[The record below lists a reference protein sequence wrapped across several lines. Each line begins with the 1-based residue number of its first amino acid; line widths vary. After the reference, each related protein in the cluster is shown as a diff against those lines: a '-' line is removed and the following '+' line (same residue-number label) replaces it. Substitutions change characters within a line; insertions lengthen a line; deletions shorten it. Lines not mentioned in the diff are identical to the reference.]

1 MPEHLQSTNP
11 EKIPMTAEYKTELA
25 PVTEASA
32 NAEQAAV
39 LAKAKAAV
47 GFIPNM
53 YAGMVNSPGL
63 LETYLD
69 GYGRFR
75 QSGHFTPQ
83 EQETIF
89 LVLSRENGCD
99 YCVTAHSMIAAKKSG
114 VPEDVLAAL
123 REGRE
128 IPDPK
133 LAALARFT
141 AHMHHGRGL
150 PTRAEVAGF
159 KAAGFGDQ
167 HIYEIILAQSVKTLS
182 NYANHIQHTVVDDVF
197 AAFQWEPEPA

>member
-1 MPEHLQSTNP
+1 
-11 EKIPMTAEYKTELA
+11 MTAEYKTDLA

-53 YAGMVNSPGL
+53 YGGMVNSPGL

-75 QSGHFTPQ
+75 KSGRFTPP

-89 LVLSRENGCD
+89 LVLSRENGCT
-99 YCVTAHSMIAAKKSG
+99 YCVSAHSMIAAKKSG

-123 REGRE
+123 RDGHEL
-128 IPDPK
+128 PDPK

-141 AHMHHGRGL
+141 AHMHHSRGL
-150 PTRAEVAGF
+150 PSKAEVAAF
-159 KAAGFGDQ
+159 KAAGFGDE

-182 NYANHIQHTVVDDVF
+182 NYANHIQHTEVDGVF
-197 AAFQWEPEPA
+197 AAFKWEHEPA

>member
-1 MPEHLQSTNP
+1 
-11 EKIPMTAEYKTELA
+11 MTAEYKTELA

-32 NAEQAAV
+32 NAAQAAV

-53 YAGMVNSPGL
+53 YGGMVNSPGL

-75 QSGHFTPQ
+75 KSGRFTPP

-89 LVLSRENGCD
+89 LVLSRENGCT
-99 YCVTAHSMIAAKKSG
+99 YCVSAHSMIAARKSG

-123 REGRE
+123 REGRD

-141 AHMHHGRGL
+141 GHMHHSRGL
-150 PTRAEVAGF
+150 PTKAEVAAF
-159 KAAGFGDQ
+159 KAAGYGDE

-182 NYANHIQHTVVDDVF
+182 NYANHIQHTKVDDVF
-197 AAFQWEPEPA
+197 AAFQWEHEPA

>member
-1 MPEHLQSTNP
+1 
-11 EKIPMTAEYKTELA
+11 MTAEYKTELA

-39 LAKAKAAV
+39 LAKAKAAI

-99 YCVTAHSMIAAKKSG
+99 YCLAAHSMLAAKKSG
-114 VPEDVLAAL
+114 VPGDVLAAL
-123 REGRE
+123 RDGRE
-128 IPDPK
+128 IPDSK

-141 AHMHHGRGL
+141 GHMHHSRGL
-150 PTRAEVAGF
+150 PTKAEVAAF
-159 KAAGFGDQ
+159 KAAGYGDE

>member
-1 MPEHLQSTNP
+1 VN
-11 EKIPMTAEYKTELA
+11 AEYKTELA
-25 PVTEASA
+25 PVTEETAD
-32 NAEQAAV
+32 AEQATV
-39 LAKAKAAV
+39 LAAAKAAV

-53 YAGMVNSPGL
+53 YGGMVNSPGL

-75 QSGHFTPQ
+75 QSGRFTAQ

-89 LVLSRENGCD
+89 LVISRENGCD

-114 VPEDVLAAL
+114 VSEEALAAI

-128 IPDPK
+128 ISDPK

-141 AHMHHGRGL
+141 AHMHHSRGL
-150 PTRAEVAGF
+150 PTRAEVAAF
-159 KAAGFGDQ
+159 KAAGYSDE
-167 HIYEIILAQSVKTLS
+167 HIYEIILAQAVKTIS
-182 NYANHIQHTVVDDVF
+182 NYANHIQHTKVDDVF
-197 AAFQWEPEPA
+197 AAFNWESDPA

>member
-1 MPEHLQSTNP
+1 VN
-11 EKIPMTAEYKTELA
+11 AEYKTELA
-25 PVTEASA
+25 PVTEDTA
-32 NAEQAAV
+32 NETQAAV
-39 LAKAKAAV
+39 LAAAKAAV

-53 YAGMVNSPGL
+53 YGGMVNSPGL

-75 QSGHFTPQ
+75 NSGHFTPP

-89 LVLSRENGCD
+89 LVLSRENGCT

-114 VPEDVLAAL
+114 VSEDALAAL

-128 IPDPK
+128 IPEPRLD
-133 LAALARFT
+133 ALARFT
-141 AHMHHGRGL
+141 AHMHHSRGL
-150 PTRAEVAGF
+150 PTKAEVTGF
-159 KAAGFGDQ
+159 KAVGFDDV

-182 NYANHIQHTVVDDVF
+182 NYANHIQHTEVDDVF
-197 AAFQWEPEPA
+197 AAFQWERESA

>member
-1 MPEHLQSTNP
+1 LLTPLKPTKLEKLQMN
-11 EKIPMTAEYKTELA
+11 AEYKTELA
-25 PVTEASA
+25 PVTEDTA

-53 YAGMVNSPGL
+53 YSGMVNSPGL

-75 QSGHFTPQ
+75 KSGRFTPP

-89 LVLSRENGCD
+89 LILSRENGCD
-99 YCVTAHSMIAAKKSG
+99 YCVSAHSMIAAKKSG
-114 VPEDVLAAL
+114 VPEDVLAAI
-123 REGRE
+123 RENRA
-128 IPDPK
+128 IADPK
-133 LAALARFT
+133 LAALAQFT
-141 AHMHHGRGL
+141 GHMHHSRGL
-150 PTRAEVAGF
+150 PTKTEVAAF
-159 KAAGFGDQ
+159 KAAGFGDE

-182 NYANHIQHTVVDDVF
+182 NYANHIQHTKVDNAF
-197 AAFQWEPEPA
+197 AAFQWEPVPA

>member
-1 MPEHLQSTNP
+1 
-11 EKIPMTAEYKTELA
+11 MTADYKTVLA
-25 PVTEASA
+25 PVTEATA
-32 NAEQAAV
+32 NPEQAAV

-53 YAGMVNSPGL
+53 YGGMVNSPGL

-75 QSGHFTPQ
+75 KSGRFTPP

-99 YCVTAHSMIAAKKSG
+99 YCVSAHSMIAAKKSG
-114 VPEDVLAAL
+114 VPGDVLAAL

-128 IPDPK
+128 LPDSK
-133 LAALARFT
+133 LEALARFT
-141 AHMHHGRGL
+141 AHMHRSRGL
-150 PTRAEVAGF
+150 PTKAEVAAF
-159 KAAGFGDQ
+159 KAAGFGDE

-182 NYANHIQHTVVDDVF
+182 NYANHIQHTEVDAVF
-197 AAFQWEPEPA
+197 AAFKWDHEPA

>member
-1 MPEHLQSTNP
+1 
-11 EKIPMTAEYKTELA
+11 MTAEYKTELA

-39 LAKAKAAV
+39 LAKAKAAI

-53 YAGMVNSPGL
+53 YGGMVNSPGL

-75 QSGHFTPQ
+75 QSGRFTPP

-89 LVLSRENGCD
+89 LVLSRENGCT
-99 YCVTAHSMIAAKKSG
+99 YCVSAHSMIAARKSG
-114 VPEDVLAAL
+114 VPEDVLTAL
-123 REGRE
+123 RDGRE
-128 IPDPK
+128 IADSK

-141 AHMHHGRGL
+141 GHMHHSRGL
-150 PTRAEVAGF
+150 PTKAEVAAF
-159 KAAGFGDQ
+159 KAAGYGDQ

-182 NYANHIQHTVVDDVF
+182 NYANHIQHTKVDDVF
-197 AAFQWEPEPA
+197 AAFQWEHEPA

>member
-1 MPEHLQSTNP
+1 
-11 EKIPMTAEYKTELA
+11 MTAEYKTELA

-75 QSGHFTPQ
+75 QSGRFTPP

-99 YCVTAHSMIAAKKSG
+99 YCVSAHSMIAAKKSG
-114 VPEDVLAAL
+114 LPGDVLAAI
-123 REGRE
+123 REGSE

-141 AHMHHGRGL
+141 AHMHHSRGL
-150 PTRAEVAGF
+150 PTKAEVAAF
-159 KAAGFGDQ
+159 KAAGFGDE

-182 NYANHIQHTVVDDVF
+182 NYANHIQHTEVDAVF
-197 AAFQWEPEPA
+197 AAFRWEHEPA

>member
-1 MPEHLQSTNP
+1 MS
-11 EKIPMTAEYKTELA
+11 AEYKTELA
-25 PVTEASA
+25 PVTEAGA

-53 YAGMVNSPGL
+53 YGGMVNSPGL

-75 QSGHFTPQ
+75 NSGLFTPP

-89 LVLSRENGCD
+89 LVLSRENGCT

-114 VPEDVLAAL
+114 VSDDALAAI

-128 IPDPK
+128 IPEAK
-133 LAALARFT
+133 LEALARFT
-141 AHMHHGRGL
+141 AHMHHSRGL
-150 PTRAEVAGF
+150 PGKDDVAAF
-159 KAAGFGDQ
+159 KAAGFGDV
-167 HIYEIILAQSVKTLS
+167 HIYEIILAMSVKTLS
-182 NYANHIQHTVVDDVF
+182 NYANHIQHTEVDGVF
-197 AAFQWEPEPA
+197 SAFQWEG

>member
-1 MPEHLQSTNP
+1 
-11 EKIPMTAEYKTELA
+11 MTADYKTELA

-53 YAGMVNSPGL
+53 YGGMVNSPGL
-63 LETYLD
+63 LEPYLD
-69 GYGRFR
+69 GYNRFR
-75 QSGHFTPQ
+75 QSGRFTPQ

-89 LVLSRENGCD
+89 LVLSRENGCA
-99 YCVTAHSMIAAKKSG
+99 YCLAAHSMLAAKKSG
-114 VPEDVLAAL
+114 VPGDVLAAL
-123 REGRE
+123 RDGRE
-128 IPDPK
+128 IPDSK

-141 AHMHHGRGL
+141 AHMHHSRGL
-150 PTRAEVAGF
+150 PTKAEVAAF
-159 KAAGFGDQ
+159 KAAGYGDE

-182 NYANHIQHTVVDDVF
+182 NYANHIQHTKVDDVF
-197 AAFQWEPEPA
+197 AAFQWEHEPA